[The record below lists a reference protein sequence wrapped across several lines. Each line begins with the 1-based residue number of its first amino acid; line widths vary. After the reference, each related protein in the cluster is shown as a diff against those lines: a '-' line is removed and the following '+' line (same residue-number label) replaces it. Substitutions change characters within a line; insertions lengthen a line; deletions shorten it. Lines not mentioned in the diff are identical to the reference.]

1 MAGFSGSTF
10 GAAKGFIEEKV
21 GHGPQSLGYVRAG
34 DTMPTTRKD
43 GTALQEGD
51 YCLPHPSS
59 SFPLVV
65 DGVTFQNKKT
75 QAFYIAGGGWTTTTD
90 ALQFTNETPVKDK
103 ANESVSG
110 TADYQSDINKE
121 VKLKFADKE
130 NTSNKFS
137 SFDDLPEG
145 DLTKY
150 PNGYAV
156 KQFVGNKVDKT
167 RKVANVSLENDIT
180 VQQLIDAFKDVA
192 RTYKNVT
199 INCDDNTLR
208 NIVVNCFKPGEVFS
222 SMPSDMSVE
231 QYKFLTAKA
240 IYDFVVS
247 FTQGTIKIKGDKD
260 TLAEILVIVDMEI
273 NDMWFCKENGNYY
286 IYTELQGW
294 RERPGTVDLTN
305 YVKKSDIVNDCLTN
319 DSQKPLSAAMG
330 KKLKDEV
337 DEKQDKI
344 DITQKGDE
352 LATLNPTMSF
362 VNRKLNFFLGM
373 TLMNIEASP
382 SSPVVNWGSERK
394 NILKLATP
402 PQNYSYPS
410 QTRVQISRPSGYWT
424 CEENRHEFYDSDG
437 DHYVNPTIGVDRS
450 FNCRTVDEI
459 GTSEHPIYDSN
470 GNVIHLA
477 LWQTNTQGQLIVEKD
492 GTPFVSKSIV
502 EVFQIPPVG
511 TENPK
516 VYVLEYGANDGYHY
530 IDKYYTNPDG
540 TGEVTGLFWNL
551 IEVPITFDTEYMY
564 KCFLMN
570 YQKRIVGSN
579 FIVDSQGR
587 LCEYKIVESEASKM
601 VEAKP
606 ANTVFSDFE
615 GFDGTITIT
624 PIDHSA
630 SLDETTATIEPH
642 TAPDPEDPESTII
655 DYYNMFIH
663 GANAYTNI
671 VMQKAY

>member
-1 MAGFSGSTF
+1 MAAFNGATF
-10 GAAKGFIEEKV
+10 GAAKGFVEEKV
-21 GHGPQSLGYVRAG
+21 GKGPQSLGYVRAG
-34 DTMPTTRKD
+34 GTMPTTRKD

-103 ANESVSG
+103 ANESIGG

-130 NTSNKFS
+130 DISNKFS

-167 RKVANVSLENDIT
+167 RKIANIPLENDIT
-180 VQQLIDAFKDVA
+180 VQQFIDAIKDVA

-199 INCDDNTLR
+199 FDCDDNILKDI
-208 NIVVNCFKPGEVFS
+208 IVSCFKAGEVLS
-222 SMPSDMSVE
+222 SIGTITTE
-231 QYKFLTAKA
+231 ECKLATAKA
-240 IYDFVVS
+240 IYDFVRANV
-247 FTQGTIKIKGDKD
+247 QGAIKIKGKKP
-260 TLAEILVIVDMEI
+260 TLAEIEAISDAQA
-273 NDMWFCKENGNYY
+273 NDEWFCEANSHFYL
-286 IYTELQGW
+286 YTDNNVWMDMG
-294 RERPGTVDLTN
+294 GGVDLTA
-305 YVKKSDIVNDCLTN
+305 YIEKSEIVNNLITN

-344 DITQKGDE
+344 DIISKGNE

-373 TLMNIEASP
+373 TLMNIEASTN
-382 SSPVVNWGSERK
+382 SPVVNWGCERK

-402 PQNYSYPS
+402 PQDYSYPS

-424 CEENRHEFYDSDG
+424 CEENRHAFYDVDG
-437 DHYVNPTIGVDRS
+437 DRYVNPTIGVDRS

-459 GTSEHPIYDSN
+459 GTSAQPIYDKD
-470 GNVIHLA
+470 GNEIHLA
-477 LWQTNTQGQLIVEKD
+477 LWQTNTQGQLIVEKN

-502 EVFQIPPVG
+502 EVHQNPPSG

-516 VYVLEYGANDGYHY
+516 VYVLEYGSNDGYHY
-530 IDKYYTNPDG
+530 VDKYYTNPDG
-540 TGEVTGLFWNL
+540 TGEVTGHFWNL

-570 YQKRIVGSN
+570 YQKRIAGSN
-579 FIVDSQGR
+579 FVVDSQGR
-587 LCEYKIVESEASKM
+587 LCEYKIVESEVSKM

-630 SLDETTATIEPH
+630 SLDETTATIEAH
-642 TAPDPEDPESTII
+642 TAPDPEDPEQTII

>member
-1 MAGFSGSTF
+1 MAGFSGPTW
-10 GAAKGFIEEKV
+10 GKV
-21 GHGPQSLGYVRAG
+21 KKYIDKLIGHGPQSLGYVRAG
-34 DTMPTTRKD
+34 GTMPTTRKD

-65 DGVTFQNKKT
+65 EEVTFQNKKT

-90 ALQFTNETPVKDK
+90 ALQFTNETPVRDK

-110 TADYQSDINKE
+110 TADNQSDINKE

-130 NTSNKFS
+130 DTSNKFN

-145 DLTKY
+145 NLTKY
-150 PNGYAV
+150 PSGHAV
-156 KQFVGNKVDKT
+156 RELNKNNIPKT
-167 RKVANVSLENDIT
+167 RKVAGLSLENDIA

-199 INCDDNTLR
+199 IDCDDNTLR
-208 NIVVNCFKPGEVFS
+208 DIVVSCFKAEEVLS
-222 SMPSDMSVE
+222 SIGTLTTE
-231 QYKFLTAKA
+231 QYKLATAKA
-240 IYDFVVS
+240 IYDFVIANV
-247 FTQGTIKIKGDKD
+247 QGAIKIKGKKA
-260 TLAEILVIVDMEI
+260 TLADIEAIVDAQA
-273 NDMWFCKENGNYY
+273 NDEWFCEANSHFYL
-286 IYTELQGW
+286 YTDAGVW
-294 RERPGTVDLTN
+294 MDMGGGVDLTA
-305 YVKKSDIVNDCLTN
+305 YIEKSEIVNNLTTN
-319 DSQKPLSAAMG
+319 DSQKPLSAAQG
-330 KKLKDEV
+330 KVLKDLV
-337 DEKQDKI
+337 DTKQDKI
-344 DITQKGDE
+344 DITNKGDE
-352 LATLNPTMSF
+352 LATLNPSMSF

-402 PQNYSYPS
+402 PQDYSYPS

-450 FNCRTVDEI
+450 FNCRTIDEI

-477 LWQTNTQGQLIVEKD
+477 LWQTNTQGQLVVEKD
-492 GTPFVSKSIV
+492 GTPFVSKSTV
-502 EVFQIPPVG
+502 EVHQIPPVG

-530 IDKYYTNPDG
+530 VDKYYTNPDG
-540 TGEVTGLFWNL
+540 TGEVTGHFWNL
-551 IEVPITFDTEYMY
+551 IEVPITFNTEYMY
-564 KCFLMN
+564 KCYLMN
-570 YQKRIVGSN
+570 YQKRIVGQN
-579 FIVDSQGR
+579 FVVDSQGR
-587 LCEYKIVESEASKM
+587 LCEYTIIESEVSKM
-601 VEAKP
+601 IQAKP
-606 ANTVFSDFE
+606 VNTVFSDFE

-624 PIDHSA
+624 PINHSA
-630 SLDETTATIEPH
+630 SLDETTATIEAH
-642 TAPDPEDPESTII
+642 TAPDPENPEQTII

-663 GANAYTNI
+663 GANTYTNI
-671 VMQKAY
+671 VIQKAY

>member
-1 MAGFSGSTF
+1 MEGFSGATW
-10 GAAKGFIEEKV
+10 GKVKKYIEKKL
-21 GHGPQSLGYVRAG
+21 GKGPQSLGYVRAG
-34 DTMPTTRKD
+34 GSMPTTRKD

-103 ANESVSG
+103 ANESISG
-110 TADYQSDINKE
+110 TADYQSDVNKE

-130 NTSNKFS
+130 DTSNKFN
-137 SFDDLPEG
+137 SFDDLPPG

-150 PNGYAV
+150 PSGHAIREL
-156 KQFVGNKVDKT
+156 NKKNIPAA
-167 RKVANVSLENDIT
+167 RKVANISLENDIT
-180 VQQLIDAFKDVA
+180 VQQIIDAFKDVA
-192 RTYKNVT
+192 RIYKNVT
-199 INCDDNTLR
+199 FDCDDNILKDI
-208 NIVVNCFKPGEVFS
+208 IVSCFKAGEVLS
-222 SMPSDMSVE
+222 SIGTITTE
-231 QYKFLTAKA
+231 EYKLATAKA
-240 IYDFVVS
+240 IYDFVRANV
-247 FTQGTIKIKGDKD
+247 QGAIKIKGKKP
-260 TLAEILVIVDMEI
+260 TLAEIEAISDAQA
-273 NDMWFCKENGNYY
+273 NDEWFCEANSHFYLYTGNNVW
-286 IYTELQGW
+286 IDMG
-294 RERPGTVDLTN
+294 GGVDLTA
-305 YVKKSDIVNDCLTN
+305 YIEKSEIVNNCHTN
-319 DSQKPLSAAMG
+319 DSQKPLSAAQG
-330 KKLKDEV
+330 KFLKDLV
-337 DEKQDKI
+337 DTKQDKI

-352 LATLNPTMSF
+352 LATLNPTINF

-402 PQNYSYPS
+402 PQDYSYPS
-410 QTRVQISRPSGYWT
+410 QTRVQVSRPSGYWT
-424 CEENRHEFYDSDG
+424 CEENRHEFYDNDG

-459 GTSEHPIYDSN
+459 GTAGQPIYDKN

-477 LWQTNTQGQLIVEKD
+477 LWQTNTQGQLIVEKN

-502 EVFQIPPVG
+502 EVHQNPPLG

-530 IDKYYTNPDG
+530 VDKYYTNPDG
-540 TGEVTGLFWNL
+540 TGEVTGHFWNL

-606 ANTVFSDFE
+606 ANTVFNDFE

>member
-21 GHGPQSLGYVRAG
+21 GNGPQSLGYVRAG
-34 DTMPTTRKD
+34 GSMPATRKD

-51 YCLPHPSS
+51 YCLPHPNS

-90 ALQFTNETPVKDK
+90 ALQFTNETPVRDK

-110 TADYQSDINKE
+110 IADYQSDINKE
-121 VKLKFADKE
+121 VKLAFADKE
-130 NTSNKFS
+130 DTTNKFN

-150 PNGYAV
+150 PSGHAV
-156 KQFVGNKVDKT
+156 RELNKKNIPAK
-167 RKVANVSLENDIT
+167 RKVAGISLENDIT
-180 VQQLIDAFKDVA
+180 IQQIIDAFKDIA

-199 INCDDNTLR
+199 IDCDDNTLR
-208 NIVVNCFKPGEVFS
+208 DILVSCFKAGEVFS
-222 SMPSDMSVE
+222 SMPADMSIE
-231 QYKFLTAKA
+231 QYKLLTAKG
-240 IYDFVVS
+240 IYDFVIS
-247 FTQGTIKIKGDKD
+247 RIQGAIRLKGSKD
-260 TLAEILVIVDMEI
+260 TLAEITALTDMQNGDEWYAKDTGHFYLYTTDSDWVDV
-273 NDMWFCKENGNYY
+273 G
-286 IYTELQGW
+286 G
-294 RERPGTVDLTN
+294 GTDVSAFIT
-305 YVKKSDIVNDCLTN
+305 KADIVNDLATN

-330 KKLKDEV
+330 KKLKDELN
-337 DEKQDKI
+337 EKQDKI
-344 DITQKGDE
+344 DITKKGDE
-352 LATLNPTMSF
+352 LATLNPTMNF

-382 SSPVVNWGSERK
+382 ASPMVNWGSERK

-402 PQNYSYPS
+402 PQDYNYPS

-424 CEENRHEFYDSDG
+424 CEENRHEFYDNDG
-437 DHYVNPTIGVDRS
+437 EYYVNPTIGVGRN

-459 GTSEHPIYDSN
+459 GTAEQPIYDAK

-477 LWQTNTQGQLIVEKD
+477 LWRTNKQDQLIVEQN
-492 GTPFVSKSIV
+492 GTPFVSRSLALV
-502 EVFQIPPVG
+502 SQNP
-511 TENPK
+511 TEESPNPK
-516 VYVLEYGANDGYHY
+516 IYVLEYGANDGYHY
-530 IDKYYTNPDG
+530 INKYYTNPDG
-540 TGEVTGLFWNL
+540 TGEVTGNFWNL
-551 IEVPITFDTEYMY
+551 IEVPITFNTEYMY

-570 YQKRIVGSN
+570 YQKRIVGQN
-579 FIVDSQGR
+579 FVVDNQGR
-587 LCEYKIVESEASKM
+587 LCEFKIIESETSKM
-601 VEAKP
+601 VEAMP
-606 ANTVFSDFE
+606 ENTVFTDFE
-615 GFDGTITIT
+615 GFDGIITIT
-624 PIDHSA
+624 PINHSA

-642 TAPDPEDPESTII
+642 TAPDPEDPEKTII

-663 GANAYTNI
+663 GANAYTGL